1 MLFQGSA
8 YYGGPR
14 RRGAFGDNGL
24 IEYPNEQTANQSW
37 NPAHNGA
44 DKMPVC
50 DRSKKN
56 RRIFQAEREIVRDV
70 YGKKLAKHNAERN
83 KKCYNKNYF
92 DIF

>member
-1 MLFQGSA
+1 
-8 YYGGPR
+8 
-14 RRGAFGDNGL
+14 
-24 IEYPNEQTANQSW
+24 
-37 NPAHNGA
+37 
-44 DKMPVC
+44 MPVC